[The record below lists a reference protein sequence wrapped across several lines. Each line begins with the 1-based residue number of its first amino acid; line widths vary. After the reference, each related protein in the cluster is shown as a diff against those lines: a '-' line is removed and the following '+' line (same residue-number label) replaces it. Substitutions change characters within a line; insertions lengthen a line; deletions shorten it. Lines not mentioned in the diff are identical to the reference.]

1 MKAYKGFDKD
11 LQCRG
16 FQYEVGGEYHED
28 SAELCRKG
36 FHACEYPL
44 DCFGYYP
51 PAESRYCEVEIDDN
65 GQRNDADTKVCGA
78 NIKIGAEIGI
88 DELIEAA
95 TEYVKAHCT
104 NEEMGADKASLTGGD
119 QSALTGGYQSALTG
133 GYQSALT
140 GGNGSALTGG
150 NGSALTGGHRSALTG
165 GDQSALTGGDA
176 SALTGGDWSAL
187 TGGYGSALTG
197 GDQSALTGG
206 DQSALTGGDAS
217 ALTGG
222 YQSAL
227 TGGYGSALTGGDQSA
242 LTGGDASVV
251 YGGDGAKVRGG
262 MHAVLALQ
270 YWVDYKLVGVKVKV
284 VDGDKIKPDTWY
296 RLDEAG
302 RFIVAKE

>member
-11 LQCRG
+11 LKCRG

-28 SAELCRKG
+28 NAELCSKG

-65 GQRNDADTKVCGA
+65 GQRNDDDTKVCGK

-95 TEYVKAHCT
+95 TEYIKSRCT
-104 NEEMGADKASLTGGD
+104 NEEMGEDKAALTGGYRSALTGGD
-119 QSALTGGYQSALTG
+119 RSALTGGGRSALTGGYWSALTGGDRSALTGDYQSALTGGDRSALTGGGQSALTGGY
-133 GYQSALT
+133 
-140 GGNGSALTGG
+140 
-150 NGSALTGGHRSALTG
+150 
-165 GDQSALTGGDA
+165 
-176 SALTGGDWSAL
+176 WSAL
-187 TGGYGSALTG
+187 TGGEF
-197 GDQSALTGG
+197 
-206 DQSALTGGDAS
+206 
-217 ALTGG
+217 
-222 YQSAL
+222 
-227 TGGYGSALTGGDQSA
+227 
-242 LTGGDASVV
+242 SVV

-284 VDGDKIKPDTWY
+284 VDGEKIKPDTWY
-296 RLDEAG
+296 RLDKAG
-302 RFIVAKE
+302 RFIAEKE